1 MSGARTRSIA
11 AVGASVAALVAG
23 AAAPAWSFSQLAETG
38 SSTNP
43 VVYNHWPADKLP
55 IRYYVDPGGTGV
67 PGIDAVALVRRA
79 FDTWAQVSSSTLTFE
94 YGGLIPDRDGDDN
107 TTVVDIDRGDAFRD
121 DGRID
126 VIFDDSGVY
135 FDRIAGA
142 NNGVIGLAFP
152 TISRATGEIRDSDIV
167 ISVPN
172 ITRFSKDADLEG
184 VLIHE
189 IGHLCGLGHSGV
201 YPDVPATQVPTMFPY
216 VGFFG
221 SPAEQRTLT
230 NDDRAGLS
238 HAYPAASFATDFGTI
253 RGTVTDAQ
261 GRGGFGTHIT
271 AVNGNTG
278 EVVGAIAGY
287 FSGNRK
293 SGDYEIPG
301 LTPGIYSLFIHA
313 IDGSQDAG
321 FVSGFNISEI
331 LRSTFGKPFP
341 KEYFNNTPQVSS
353 AQPVTVKAKA
363 ITSGVDFVQEFE
375 NDGAPLATDVT
386 TTAVGGKSGG
396 GGGGGGGCRVAPSGD
411 GGAASAALGGLAALA
426 WVARRRSRSRQR

>member
-1 MSGARTRSIA
+1 MSGRDSKSIA
-11 AVGASVAALVAG
+11 ALGASVVALVAVS
-23 AAAPAWSFSQLAETG
+23 AAPAWSFSQFAETG
-38 SSTNP
+38 TSTAP
-43 VVYNHWPADKLP
+43 IVYSHWPADKQP
-55 IRYYVDPGGTGV
+55 ITYYVDPGGTGV
-67 PGIDAVALVRRA
+67 PGVDAVDLVRRA
-79 FDTWAQVSSSTLTFE
+79 FDTWAQVSTSTLTFE
-94 YGGLIPDRDGDDN
+94 YGGLIPDSNGDHN
-107 TTVVDIDRGDAFRD
+107 TTVEDIDRGDAFRD

-152 TISRATGEIRDSDIV
+152 TIEGSTGAIRDSDIV

-172 ITRFSKDADLEG
+172 ITRFAADADLEG

-201 YPDVPATQVPTMFPY
+201 YPDVPTTQVPTMFPY
-216 VGFFG
+216 VGFYG

-238 HAYPAASFATDFGTI
+238 HVYPAASFATDFGTI
-253 RGTVTDAQ
+253 RGTITDAQ

-301 LTPGIYSLFIHA
+301 LTPGIYAVFIHA

-321 FVSGFNISEI
+321 FVSGLNISEI
-331 LRSTFGKPFP
+331 LRSTYAKPFP

-353 AQPVTVKAKA
+353 AQPVTVKADA
-363 ITSGVDFVQEFE
+363 TTNGVDFVQEFE
-375 NDGAPLATDVT
+375 NDGAPLATNVT
-386 TTAVGGKSGG
+386 TTSNSAAK
-396 GGGGGGGCRVAPSGD
+396 GGGGGGGCRVAGSGD
-411 GGAASAALGGLAALA
+411 TSSAALGGLVALA
-426 WVARRRSRSRQR
+426 WAARRRHARSR